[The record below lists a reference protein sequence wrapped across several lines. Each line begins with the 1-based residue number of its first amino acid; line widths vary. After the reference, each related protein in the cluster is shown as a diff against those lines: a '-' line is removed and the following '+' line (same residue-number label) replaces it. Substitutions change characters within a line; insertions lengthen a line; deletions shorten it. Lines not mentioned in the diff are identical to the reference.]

1 MTNEETT
8 KEEIVNADVAAVV
21 PDAVAPVAVATE
33 DRPKTRNDFSG
44 RRDAGKKKGGSRPFR
59 KGFERVKPEFDHKI
73 INIRRVA
80 RVVAGGRRFSFS
92 VVLVAGDRK
101 GTVGVGMGKAGD
113 TALAIEKAMRSA
125 KKNMFK
131 IALNK
136 KMSIPHDVE
145 AKYSSGTVM
154 LMPNKSRGLIA
165 GSAVRIVA
173 DLAGIKDVTGK
184 VFSGSKNSL
193 NIAMATI
200 KALKML
206 KTTRTRAVVQED
218 KTNK

>member
-1 MTNEETT
+1 MTNEEII
-8 KEEIVNADVAAVV
+8 KEEIVSADTPAVLPDASAAVV
-21 PDAVAPVAVATE
+21 PAERA
-33 DRPKTRNDFSG
+33 RTRNDFSG
-44 RRDAGKKKGGSRPFR
+44 RRDGGKKKGGSRPFR

-73 INIRRVA
+73 LNIRRVA

-131 IALNK
+131 VSLNK
-136 KMSIPHDVE
+136 KMSIPHDVK

-173 DLAGIKDVTGK
+173 DLGGIKDITGK

-206 KTTRTRAVVQED
+206 KTVKTRGGVVVTED
-218 KTNK
+218 KAVK

>member
-1 MTNEETT
+1 MTKEEII
-8 KEEIVNADVAAVV
+8 KEEIVNADVPAVSS
-21 PDAVAPVAVATE
+21 PVTE
-33 DRPKTRNDFSG
+33 IAIPVEAQKPKNDFSP

-131 IALNK
+131 VSLNK

-173 DLAGIKDVTGK
+173 DLAGVKDITGK

-193 NIAMATI
+193 NIAMATV

-206 KTTRTRAVVQED
+206 KPAKVNAVVATED
-218 KTNK
+218 KVSK

>member
-1 MTNEETT
+1 MTKEETI
-8 KEEIVNADVAAVV
+8 KEEIVNTDVPVV
-21 PDAVAPVAVATE
+21 SSPIPEATVSVDAE
-33 DRPKTRNDFSG
+33 KPKNDFSS
-44 RRDAGKKKGGSRPFR
+44 RRDSGKKKGGSRPFR

-131 IALNK
+131 ISLNK
-136 KMSIPHDVE
+136 KMSIPHDVK

-173 DLAGIKDVTGK
+173 DLAGVKDVTGK

-193 NIAMATI
+193 NIAMATV

-206 KTTRTRAVVQED
+206 KPVKAHAVSVAED
-218 KTNK
+218 KVGK